1 MLDAIQQDENFCNVD
16 GGDDPDFDFVFDG
29 TVQDCNNKPPSFVY
43 SVSYAGA
50 EIFPIKYMQRQ
61 CTEYGKVCRIPS
73 SITYRCGTDVDV
85 ELGLAG
91 MTFLYASGD
100 NGVASNAENLCITL
114 DGEDV
119 AVGEGNFLPNFP
131 ATCPYVTAVG
141 STQVDPGKSVRP
153 PFFIYNIRLL
163 FHRL

>member
-1 MLDAIQQDENFCNVD
+1 MPTHSYSLLLRLTDLI
-16 GGDDPDFDFVFDG
+16 
-29 TVQDCNNKPPSFVY
+29 PSQVV
-43 SVSYAGA
+43 SVSYGQDEVTVTAA
-50 EIFPIKYMQRQ
+50 YANRQ
-61 CTEYGKVCRIPS
+61 CTEYGKVCRIAS